1 MSVTPPRSQRRQLV
15 KLTAAAGALAA
26 LPRLAS
32 AQEVT
37 PIRFV
42 LDWKLQ
48 GVHAWY
54 FLAQD
59 RGYFAAEKIDLT
71 IDQGDG
77 SASAVTKVMAGAYQ
91 AAFGDINAI
100 IQNAAARPGT
110 APVMVYMIYNRAP
123 FALVTRASS
132 PIRTL
137 KDLEGRN
144 LGSPP
149 GGAAF
154 KMFAALAERNGVD
167 AGKVRWTNMAP
178 NLQEQM
184 LLRGEVEA
192 SAVFSV
198 TSYMNFIA
206 QKLDPDKD
214 LRWFHYA
221 DHGIELYGNGVMV
234 SPALLKD
241 RPQAVGGRVR
251 AIHKGMRD
259 AIADPDAAIEALVK
273 REPLLNRDI
282 ERRRLIYALRG
293 SVLTT
298 EAQSI
303 GVGDLDDAR
312 LKRAIGQ
319 LGSAFDL
326 PRQPAPAEV
335 FDRRF
340 LPPLAERRLA
350 LK

>member
-100 IQNAAARPGT
+100 IQNAAARPGP

-154 KMFAALAERNGVD
+154 KMFAALAERSNV
-167 AGKVRWTNMAP
+167 A
-178 NLQEQM
+178 
-184 LLRGEVEA
+184 
-192 SAVFSV
+192 
-198 TSYMNFIA
+198 
-206 QKLDPDKD
+206 
-214 LRWFHYA
+214 
-221 DHGIELYGNGVMV
+221 
-234 SPALLKD
+234 
-241 RPQAVGGRVR
+241 
-251 AIHKGMRD
+251 
-259 AIADPDAAIEALVK
+259 EAL
-273 REPLLNRDI
+273 RE
-282 ERRRLIYALRG
+282 G
-293 SVLTT
+293 SVL
-298 EAQSI
+298 I
-303 GVGDLDDAR
+303 GFADGVSSVGATAESTAR
-312 LKRAIGQ
+312 A
-319 LGSAFDL
+319 
-326 PRQPAPAEV
+326 
-335 FDRRF
+335 
-340 LPPLAERRLA
+340 LARSLA
-350 LK
+350 R